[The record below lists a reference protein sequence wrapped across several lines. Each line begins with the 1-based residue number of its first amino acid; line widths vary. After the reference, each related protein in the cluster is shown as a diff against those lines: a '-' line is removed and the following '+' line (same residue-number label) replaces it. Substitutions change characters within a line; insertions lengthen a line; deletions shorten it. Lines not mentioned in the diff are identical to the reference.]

1 MVITIWVIL
10 LKTKSCG
17 WAVPRSDLAVLSG
30 IIFCQQEQMFTSSLA
45 LFDALTNAADI
56 TNIHKYFDQFLEFWC
71 PFSSSIVLARKLPFS
86 DFWRAPPPPQNG
98 LSKSKGCFQG
108 QNKCNNRIPKV
119 TKSARAMGFVEV
131 FKNEAWS
138 CSMPCVFF
146 YSAFLPRVLCWTTL
160 SLCTGP
166 YSCGGGFPLFH
177 VGRRV
182 GPSIFSRV
190 PYPQLA
196 IHNFNSKP
204 FLSPY
209 LVVLIVAH
217 SELPFYYLW

>member
-1 MVITIWVIL
+1 
-10 LKTKSCG
+10 
-17 WAVPRSDLAVLSG
+17 
-30 IIFCQQEQMFTSSLA
+30 MFTSSLA

-131 FKNEAWS
+131 FI
-138 CSMPCVFF
+138 
-146 YSAFLPRVLCWTTL
+146 
-160 SLCTGP
+160 SL
-166 YSCGGGFPLFH
+166 
-177 VGRRV
+177 
-182 GPSIFSRV
+182 
-190 PYPQLA
+190 
-196 IHNFNSKP
+196 
-204 FLSPY
+204 
-209 LVVLIVAH
+209 
-217 SELPFYYLW
+217 